1 MSKQNSVRMS
11 IVTNSLALGLS
22 FLTGYIMAA
31 FVKPKYTSSKI
42 LSTLLTLIVT
52 ILIALFSYYVIYWTT
67 GYIPMSLAPTD
78 RDGEKSQSI

>member
-11 IVTNSLALGLS
+11 IVTNSFALGLS

-31 FVKPKYTSSKI
+31 FVKPQDTPSKI
-42 LSTLLTLIVT
+42 LSTLLTLLVT

-67 GYIPMSLAPTD
+67 GYIPMSIAT
-78 RDGEKSQSI
+78 